1 METEHIGR
9 NRTGI
14 QMSPVKSREM
24 QELLPETTTLEGES
38 LMAAARN
45 PYIANADQIGSIP
58 PPGTLKGALSM
69 GMTVMKGESPQIL
82 IDKLA
87 ERLAFERSGTRLYDA
102 MITKAE
108 VLLDDQI
115 SMTVADLQRIRSDE
129 ARHFAMVRDAIEA
142 LGGDPTCQTPSADLV
157 GVESMGLIQVLTDPR
172 TTIAQS
178 LHAILTAELVDK
190 AGWETLIAIA
200 DANKLDD
207 LVLEFT
213 EALEEERE
221 HLALVET
228 WYNEALGLSYGD
240 VERDPS

>member
-1 METEHIGR
+1 METEHMGM

-14 QMSPVKSREM
+14 QMSPVKSKEM

-38 LMAAARN
+38 LLAAARN
-45 PYIANADQIGSIP
+45 PYIANADRIGSIP
-58 PPGTLKGALSM
+58 PPGSLKGALNM

-102 MITKAE
+102 FITKCE
-108 VLLDDQI
+108 VLLDDQM
-115 SMTVADLQRIRSDE
+115 SMTLAELRRIRNDE
-129 ARHFAMVRDAIEA
+129 ARHFALVRDAIEG

-157 GVESMGLIQVLTDPR
+157 GVESMGLVQVLTDPR

-178 LHAILTAELVDK
+178 LHAIMTAELVDK
-190 AGWETLIAIA
+190 AGWETLIALA
-200 DANKLDD
+200 DANKLDQ

-213 EALEEERE
+213 DALEEERE

>member
-1 METEHIGR
+1 METEHMGM

-14 QMSPVKSREM
+14 QMSPVKSKEM

-38 LMAAARN
+38 LLAAARN
-45 PYIANADQIGSIP
+45 PYIANADRIGSIP
-58 PPGTLKGALSM
+58 PPGSLKGALNM

-102 MITKAE
+102 FITKCE
-108 VLLDDQI
+108 VLLDDQM
-115 SMTVADLQRIRSDE
+115 SMTLADLRRIRNDE
-129 ARHFAMVRDAIEA
+129 ARHFALVRDAIEG

-157 GVESMGLIQVLTDPR
+157 GVESMGLVQVLTDPR

-178 LHAILTAELVDK
+178 LHAIMTAELVDK
-190 AGWETLIAIA
+190 AGWETLIALA
-200 DANKLDD
+200 DANKLDQ

-213 EALEEERE
+213 DALEEERE